1 MMKVLWCDEA
11 VGRMAS
17 TASTMR
23 CSAESVPMV
32 MSVPQKSL
40 SIEPTIPTTFRVAH
54 AARYKRMTDDGI
66 TGVVYSSRTNDDLQ
80 LEISNCFF
88 VPDSPSA
95 VAGR

>member
-40 SIEPTIPTTFRVAH
+40 SIEPTIPTTFRWAH
-54 AARYKRMTDDGI
+54 AARCQRQMMASPGRVLHDHGI
-66 TGVVYSSRTNDDLQ
+66 TFT
-80 LEISNCFF
+80 NCFSVVF
-88 VPDSPSA
+88 MLFWKTQ
-95 VAGR
+95 